1 MIKKL
6 SVVLLTGLTK
16 IIGQESQEPTDV
28 QNAAYN
34 AIARLALTCPESM
47 SKDVNL
53 VVTYFDNLSGAPSEL
68 HSSIREALVA
78 LAQAFAWKSF
88 TPEPMDLDVPSTSN
102 TTCKDPVYN
111 FVPNKNQI
119 LLIGLLSEKAESK
132 ATIIQNVAS
141 VFLTTCFPDYYVPAR
156 YLLLIIAGTRYLNS
170 LKSVNTNFITN
181 SLFLA
186 LL

>member
-53 VVTYFDNLSGAPSEL
+53 VVTYFDNLSTAPSEL
-68 HSSIREALVA
+68 QSSIREALVA
-78 LAQAFAWKSF
+78 LAQAFSWKPSI
-88 TPEPMDLDVPSTSN
+88 PEPMDLDVPSTSN
-102 TTCKDPVYN
+102 TTCTTYN

-141 VFLTTCFPDYYVPAR
+141 VFLTTCFPGYYVPAR
-156 YLLLIIAGTRYLNS
+156 YLLLMIAGTRYCDTI
-170 LKSVNTNFITN
+170 KSINIEFN
-181 SLFLA
+181 
-186 LL
+186 